1 MVYKL
6 ERSLYGLSQSPA
18 LWNDTLNES
27 LTVFGWKRTQSDPC
41 VYVHT
46 SGNII
51 VILTVYVDDIL
62 ITGGDQQLVDQKK
75 KELTDRF
82 EMTDMG
88 EVKRILG
95 IDVQR
100 DYEQGTLAISQEH
113 YVNTLLER
121 FGMQE
126 ANPVSRPNPRIH
138 GQENL
143 PVDDGKH
150 PLPGPVHAIRPLL
163 RCPTTFQGLQQP
175 GAGEHDSSQA
185 RSSIPSG

>member
-1 MVYKL
+1 MDN
-6 ERSLYGLSQSPA
+6 ERTWFRRFLGIATPSSV
-18 LWNDTLNES
+18 N
-27 LTVFGWKRTQSDPC
+27 
-41 VYVHT
+41 
-46 SGNII
+46 GNII

-121 FGMQE
+121 F
-126 ANPVSRPNPRIH
+126 
-138 GQENL
+138 
-143 PVDDGKH
+143 
-150 PLPGPVHAIRPLL
+150 
-163 RCPTTFQGLQQP
+163 
-175 GAGEHDSSQA
+175 
-185 RSSIPSG
+185 

>member
-1 MVYKL
+1 M
-6 ERSLYGLSQSPA
+6 
-18 LWNDTLNES
+18 
-27 LTVFGWKRTQSDPC
+27 
-41 VYVHT
+41 
-46 SGNII
+46 
-51 VILTVYVDDIL
+51 
-62 ITGGDQQLVDQKK
+62 DQKK

-126 ANPVSRPNPRIH
+126 ANPVSTPGYGAEISTNQPQDQIL
-138 GQENL
+138 GSTDKKNL